1 MSDSDYYDDDVYYD
15 DQLIESDHY
24 KFQYD
29 GSCLV
34 YYFAFVAAAIY
45 FYFSLSF
52 WNENVG

>member
-1 MSDSDYYDDDVYYD
+1 MSDSDYYDDVYYYD
-15 DQLIESDHY
+15 DQLIESDHC

-29 GSCLV
+29 ESCLV

-52 WNENVG
+52 